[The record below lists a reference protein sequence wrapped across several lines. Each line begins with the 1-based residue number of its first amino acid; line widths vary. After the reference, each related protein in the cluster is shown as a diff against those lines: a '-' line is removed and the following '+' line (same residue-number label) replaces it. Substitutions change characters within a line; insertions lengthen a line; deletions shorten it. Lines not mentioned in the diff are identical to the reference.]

1 MPEILIR
8 AFLRRHNSQALCT
21 GGCMLVRAWYPVSF
35 ESNTIDLRSHPS
47 HEYIRTL
54 SREDAHAYTAPVIE
68 AAWVR
73 DSNIF
78 LTGPAPQNHFG
89 PFGATFSGEPVPN
102 PPDKVF
108 TRERISTS
116 HENFEKRVEAGEIL
130 VSDLST
136 GQIHATY
143 NNGSRKGSVISD
155 QLVTKNYSYC
165 GLWEF
170 EEPHWARNGGVDFR
184 GQFTTRYVLRTDDVG
199 VNPYDVGWTDDV
211 FNDIFSLIPDSPN
224 ESEYGEI
231 MSTTADANRGTL
243 DLATAMAEM
252 PQTLRSILE
261 GCKTVLRLYRDA
273 RNKEIRLRN
282 LVKGPKNSSATAHKQ
297 WKKDYH
303 DMLDAVASVWLNYRY
318 NIQPTVLTIVD
329 ALKIHE
335 DLQRR
340 FVRWRGN
347 VSSAVPLDDLWL
359 PEGWSCESELSY
371 LFRVF
376 IKRSIGGGDQIKLG
390 DILQTNAFVTAWELI
405 PLSFVVDWVLNVG
418 NAISVFT
425 TPSFQY
431 EEGATVSWRVDTDLV
446 FLHKESGASVHAKV
460 KCYNRR
466 VITPSDYCRVLILP
480 DISPVRQLDA
490 AALSWKMFIQ
500 KVFK

>member
-1 MPEILIR
+1 
-8 AFLRRHNSQALCT
+8 
-21 GGCMLVRAWYPVSF
+21 MLVRAWYPVSF
-35 ESNTIDLRSHPS
+35 ESNPIDLRSHPS
-47 HEYIRTL
+47 HEFIETK
-54 SREDAHAYTAPVIE
+54 SREDSHAYTASKIE

-73 DSNIF
+73 DSGIY
-78 LTGPAPQNHFG
+78 LTTNEPPQSHFG
-89 PFGATFSGEPVPN
+89 PFGATFRGEPVPN
-102 PPDKVF
+102 LPDKIF
-108 TRERISTS
+108 TRERHASS
-116 HENFEKRVEAGEIL
+116 HKDFTRRVKAGEIL

-143 NNGSRKGSVISD
+143 NNGSRKGSIITD
-155 QLVTKNYSYC
+155 QWITKVYGYT

-170 EEPHWARNGGVDFR
+170 ENPHWARDGGVDFR
-184 GQFTTRYVLRTDDVG
+184 GQFTTTYQLREDDVG
-199 VNPYDVGWTDDV
+199 INPYDVGWTDDT
-211 FNDIFSLIPDSPN
+211 FNDIFALVPQAPN
-224 ESEYGEI
+224 DEAYGEI

-243 DLATAMAEM
+243 DLATALAEM
-252 PQTLRSILE
+252 PETLRSILE
-261 GCKTVLRLYRDA
+261 GCKTVLRLYKDA

-282 LVKGPKNSSATAHKQ
+282 LVKGPKGSSETANRQ
-297 WKKDYH
+297 WKKDH
-303 DMLDAVASVWLNYRY
+303 KDVLDAIANVWLNYRY

-335 DLQRR
+335 DMQRK
-340 FVRWRGN
+340 FFRWRGT
-347 VSSAVPLDDLWL
+347 VSGAVPLDDLWL
-359 PEGWSCESELSY
+359 PEGWSCKSELEY

-376 IKRSIGGGDQIKLG
+376 IKRSIGRDQIKLG

-405 PLSFVVDWVLNVG
+405 PLSFVVDWVINVG

-425 TPSFQY
+425 TPAFQHA
-431 EEGATVSWRVDTDLV
+431 EGATISWRVDTDLV
-446 FLHKESGASVHAKV
+446 FYHEESGASVHARV